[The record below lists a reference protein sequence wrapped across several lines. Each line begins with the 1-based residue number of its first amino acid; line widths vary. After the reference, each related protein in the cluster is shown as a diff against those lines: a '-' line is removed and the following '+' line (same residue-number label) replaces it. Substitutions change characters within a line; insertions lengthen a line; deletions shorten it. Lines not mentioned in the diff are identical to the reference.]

1 VPWFPIIGSVLCVYL
16 MKYLSLET
24 WLRFIGWMALGLV
37 IYFTYGI
44 RHSRLRQG
52 ETVNPE
58 AELPDA
64 S

>member
-1 VPWFPIIGSVLCVYL
+1 MII
-16 MKYLSLET
+16 
-24 WLRFIGWMALGLV
+24 GLV

-52 ETVNPE
+52 EVINPE

-64 S
+64 K